1 MELSNVGAEE
11 IYRHSFKC
19 PANMIDKMKIFIDLV
34 KTDPTE
40 SDDMLLKK
48 VVPVSQEMLQGSNS
62 NQNNPESGSDH
73 QSGNN
78 DNDLL
83 NDMKNETGVSEED
96 LGFLQSMNL
105 SSLVR
110 EFEMEAASGQGSQHL
125 GILSLANYDEVD
137 GVVGPDEHPF
147 SELVPEETEDD
158 DQHVHVHHPG
168 SNTNGGG
175 NSLNDIEFE

>member
-48 VVPVSQEMLQGSNS
+48 VVPVSQEMLQGSNT

-73 QSGNN
+73 QSGSNN

-137 GVVGPDEHPF
+137 GVGPDEHPF

-158 DQHVHVHHPG
+158 QHVHHPG

>member
-1 MELSNVGAEE
+1 MELSNIGAEE

-48 VVPVSQEMLQGSNS
+48 VVPVSQEMLQGNNSTTSFKDSSDHPGGNS
-62 NQNNPESGSDH
+62 NTDH
-73 QSGNN
+73 
-78 DNDLL
+78 NDLL
-83 NDMKNETGVSEED
+83 NDMKSESGVSEED

-137 GVVGPDEHPF
+137 GVGPDEHPF

-158 DQHVHVHHPG
+158 QHVHHPG